1 MKFTNGY
8 WLLKDGVNKI
18 SPIQMIDYKIEDR
31 AIVIYASG
39 KEIADRG
46 QTLNDPMLTF
56 YVSSPL
62 PNIVRVRGY
71 HHIGGID
78 NGPSFEIL
86 ENDKHK
92 VSIEDTEEVLSLTS
106 GDTTIK
112 IGKNNWNLSFYYKGK
127 PLTQSQKNQLGY
139 IKTADGNFWRE
150 QLNLDIGECVY
161 GFGEQF
167 SQYVKNGQTVDI
179 WNEDGGT
186 CSDLAYKNIPFYFTS
201 KGYGVFVNQP
211 EKVSFEVATEVV
223 SKCQFSVQGEKID
236 YMIIGGDKPKE
247 AIERYTD
254 LTGKPALPP
263 AWSFGLWLSTSFTT
277 NYDENTV
284 NSFIDGMINR
294 DIPLSVFHFDCF
306 WMKEY
311 EWCNFEWDKEVFP
324 DPAGLISRIKAKG
337 IKVCVWINPYIG
349 QKSPLFKEG
358 MDNGYFIKN
367 KDGGVWQWDMWQAGQ
382 GIVDFTN
389 PEACKWY
396 TSYLEKL
403 IDMGVDCFKTD
414 FGERIPVDGVYF
426 DGSDPLKMHNYY
438 TYLYNKTVFDLLKE
452 KLGEENAIVFARSAT
467 AGSQKFPVHWGGDCE
482 SRFESMAETLRGGL
496 SLMSSGFGFWSHDIS
511 GFENTAPPEV
521 YKRWVQF
528 GLLSSH
534 SRLHGSNSYRVPWLF
549 DEESVDVVRK
559 FTKLKCR
566 LMPYIYNKAVEAN
579 KKGIPVMRSMIMEF
593 PEDRACDY
601 LERQYMF
608 GDSLLIAPIF
618 NFESTVDYYL
628 PRGKWTN
635 ILTNEIIEGGSWIN
649 EKFDFFTLPL
659 MAKENS
665 IIPIGGKDNTCD
677 YNYLENLQ
685 LHIFN
690 LINETNAEINDV
702 QGKTVFKV
710 KAERNENKIMIKLSN
725 NFDGIRI
732 VMRNIHNIKNIQGAS
747 IEDSTEGI
755 VLSVF
760 KDAAEV
766 VFEINE

>member
-1 MKFTNGY
+1 MKFTDGY
-8 WLLKDGVNKI
+8 WLLKKGVKKI
-18 SPIQMIDYKIEDR
+18 SPIQVIDYKIEDR
-31 AIVIYASG
+31 AVIVYASG
-39 KEIADRG
+39 KQITDRG

-56 YVSSPL
+56 KLSSPL
-62 PNIVRVRGY
+62 SDIIRVQGY
-71 HHIGGID
+71 HHMGGITKE
-78 NGPSFEIL
+78 PSFEIK
-86 ENDKHK
+86 EDDSHK
-92 VSIEDTEEVLSLTS
+92 IDIQNGDEFISLTS
-106 GDTTIK
+106 GETTVK
-112 IGKNNWNLSFYYKGK
+112 ISKTDWDLSFYHKGK
-127 PLTQSQKNQLGY
+127 LITQSQKNQLGY
-139 IKTADGNFWRE
+139 MDTNEGIFWRE

-167 SQYVKNGQTVDI
+167 SQYVKNGQTIDI

-186 CSDLAYKNIPFYFTS
+186 CSDLSYKNIPFYFTN
-201 KGYGVFVNQP
+201 KGYGVFVNHP

-223 SKCQFSVQGEKID
+223 SKCQFSIPGEKID
-236 YMIIGGDKPKE
+236 YMIIGGEKPKE
-247 AIERYTD
+247 TIERYTN
-254 LTGKPALPP
+254 LTGKSALPP

-284 NSFIDGMINR
+284 NSFIDGMLKR

-311 EWCNFEWDKEVFP
+311 EWCNFEWDKNVFP
-324 DPAGLISRIKAKG
+324 DPVGLISRIKEKG
-337 IKVCVWINPYIG
+337 IKVCVWINSYIG

-396 TSYLEKL
+396 VSYLEKL

-414 FGERIPVDGVYF
+414 FGERIPADGVYF

-452 KLGEENAIVFARSAT
+452 KLGEENAILFARSAT
-467 AGSQKFPVHWGGDCE
+467 VGGQKFPVHWGGDCE

-549 DEESVDVVRK
+549 DEESVDVVRE

-566 LMPYIYNKAVEAN
+566 LMPYIYNKAVTASQ
-579 KKGIPVMRSMIMEF
+579 KGIPVMRSMIMEF
-593 PEDRACDY
+593 PEDKACDY

-608 GDSLLIAPIF
+608 GDSLLVAPIF
-618 NFESTVDYYL
+618 NSESTADYYL
-628 PRGKWTN
+628 PKGKWTN
-635 ILTNEIIEGGSWIN
+635 ILTNEIVEGGTWIN
-649 EKFDFFTLPL
+649 EKFDFLTLPV

-665 IIPIGGKDNTCD
+665 IIPIGSKDNLCD
-677 YNYLENLQ
+677 YDYLEDLQ

-690 LINETNAEINDV
+690 LKNETNTEINDV
-702 QGKTVFKV
+702 RGNVVLKV
-710 KAERNENKIMIKLSN
+710 KAEISNDRIKVELSN
-725 NFDGIRI
+725 NNKDIKI
-732 VMRNIHNIKNIQGAS
+732 VMRNIHNLKNINGAA
-747 IEDSTEGI
+747 IEDSSVGC

-760 KDAAEV
+760 KDVTEV
-766 VFEINE
+766 TFEIGQ

>member
-593 PEDRACDY
+593 PEDGACDY

>member
-8 WLLKDGVNKI
+8 WLLKDGVKKT

-39 KEIADRG
+39 KEITDRG

-56 YVSSPL
+56 YLSSPL
-62 PNIVRVRGY
+62 PNIIRVQGY
-71 HHIGGID
+71 HHIGWID
-78 NGPSFEIL
+78 KGPSFEIV
-86 ENDKHK
+86 ENDVHN
-92 VSIEDTEEVLSLTS
+92 VIVDDTEEFLLLTS
-106 GDTTIK
+106 GDTTAK

-127 PLTQSQKNQLGY
+127 LMTQSQKNQLGY
-139 IKTADGNFWRE
+139 METDDGNFWRE

-324 DPAGLISRIKAKG
+324 DPIGLLSRIKAKG

-349 QKSPLFKEG
+349 QKSPVFKEG
-358 MDNGYFIKN
+358 MDKGYFIKN
-367 KDGGVWQWDMWQAGQ
+367 RDGGVWQWDMWQAGQ
-382 GIVDFTN
+382 GIIDFTN

-414 FGERIPVDGVYF
+414 FGERIPADGVYF
-426 DGSDPLKMHNYY
+426 DDSDPLKMHNYY

-467 AGSQKFPVHWGGDCE
+467 AGGQKFPVHWGGDCE

-579 KKGIPVMRSMIMEF
+579 KKGIPIMRSMIIEF

-608 GDSLLIAPIF
+608 GDNLLVAPIF
-618 NFESTVDYYL
+618 NDESTVEYYL
-628 PRGKWTN
+628 PKGKWTN
-635 ILTNEIIEGGSWIN
+635 VFTNEIIEGGTWIN
-649 EKFDFFTLPL
+649 EKFDFLTLPL

-665 IIPIGGKDNTCD
+665 IIPIGSKDNTCD
-677 YNYLENLQ
+677 YNYLEDLQ

-690 LINETNAEINDV
+690 LVNEANTEINDAK
-702 QGKTVFKV
+702 GRSMLKV
-710 KAERNENKIMIKLSN
+710 KAEKINNNINIELSKNFEGIKIL
-725 NFDGIRI
+725 
-732 VMRNIHNIKNIQGAS
+732 MRNVHNVRNIQGAI
-747 IEDSTEGI
+747 IEDSTEGSI
-755 VLSVF
+755 LSVF
-760 KDAAEV
+760 KDAVEV
-766 VFEINE
+766 TFETNE

>member
-62 PNIVRVRGY
+62 PNIIRVRGY

-78 NGPSFEIL
+78 NGPSFEIV

-167 SQYVKNGQTVDI
+167 SQYVKNGQTIDI

-324 DPAGLISRIKAKG
+324 DPVGLISRIKAKG

-367 KDGGVWQWDMWQAGQ
+367 KDGGIWQWDMWQAGQ

-608 GDSLLIAPIF
+608 GDRLLVAPIF

-635 ILTNEIIEGGSWIN
+635 IFTNEIIEGGSWIN
-649 EKFDFFTLPL
+649 EKFDFFNLPL
-659 MAKENS
+659 MVKENS

-690 LINETNAEINDV
+690 LLNETNAEINDV
-702 QGKTVFKV
+702 QGKTLIKV
-710 KAERNENKIMIKLSN
+710 KAERKENKIMIKLSN
-725 NFDGIRI
+725 NFDGIKI

-747 IEDSTEGI
+747 IEDSTDGI

-766 VFEINE
+766 VFQISE